1 VIVDYHIH
9 SPYCGHAHGQIIQ
22 YIQTAIQK
30 GIDEICFTDHLGRYY
45 LSKLQKKRLWD
56 WGMNERNLPRYLLE
70 ISDLRE
76 VFSHQISIKTGL
88 EIDFVEGADELLKST
103 INDYSFDF
111 KIGSVHCLPR
121 ISWKHLSEIQE
132 TPTDRIYNEYF
143 RIVNAALKSKLFQ
156 SIAHID
162 FIWRYFQTPSGGR
175 KAVEV
180 LLDNAIQCA
189 IENDCCIEINA
200 NGFMWSQAN
209 AVDKDDLFFY
219 MLKKIGELG
228 AKTTIGSD
236 AHEPF
241 LVGKS
246 YQTLIP
252 LLKEYN
258 ITSTCIFSDC
268 KQQIVPL
275 G

>member
-1 VIVDYHIH
+1 
-9 SPYCGHAHGQIIQ
+9 
-22 YIQTAIQK
+22 
-30 GIDEICFTDHLGRYY
+30 
-45 LSKLQKKRLWD
+45 
-56 WGMNERNLPRYLLE
+56 MNERNLPRYLLE
-70 ISDLRE
+70 ISDLKE
-76 VFSHQISIKTGL
+76 VFENQISVKTGL
-88 EIDFVEGADELLKST
+88 EIDFIEGADELLK
-103 INDYSFDF
+103 NALGDYSFDF

-143 RIVNAALKSKLFQ
+143 RLVNAAFKSNQFQ

-162 FIWRYFQTPSGGR
+162 FIWRYFQMPSGGCT
-175 KAVEV
+175 AVRQ
-180 LLDNAIQCA
+180 LLDSAIQSA
-189 IENDCCIEINA
+189 IDNDCCIEINA

-209 AVDKDDLFFY
+209 AVDKDDLFCY

-252 LLKEYN
+252 LLREFN
-258 ITSTCIFSDC
+258 ITSTCIFSDY
-268 KQQIVPL
+268 KRQIVPL

>member
-1 VIVDYHIH
+1 MIVDYHIH

-22 YIQTAIQK
+22 YIQAAIQK
-30 GIDEICFTDHLGRYY
+30 GIHEICFTDHLGRYY
-45 LSKLQKKRLWD
+45 LSKVQKRRLWD

-70 ISDLRE
+70 IADLRD
-76 VFSHQISIKTGL
+76 VFSNQISIKSGL
-88 EIDFVEGADELLKST
+88 EIDFIEGADELLKSALG
-103 INDYSFDF
+103 DYVFDF

-132 TPTDRIYNEYF
+132 APTDRIYNEYF
-143 RIVNAALKSKLFQ
+143 RLVNAAFKSNLFQ

-162 FIWRYFQTPSGGR
+162 FIWRYFQMPSGGCS
-175 KAVEV
+175 AVRQ
-180 LLDNAIQCA
+180 LLDSAIQSA
-189 IENDCCIEINA
+189 IDNDCCIEINA

-209 AVDKDDLFFY
+209 TVDKDDLFCY
-219 MLKKIGELG
+219 MLKRIGDLG
-228 AKTTIGSD
+228 ANTTIGSD

-252 LLKEYN
+252 VLREFN
-258 ITSTCIFSDC
+258 ITSTCIFTDSVR
-268 KQQIVPL
+268 QVVPL